1 MSNTKRNSQRSHYV
15 SLAFEDVARGWSKTA
30 FPDVNF
36 DKPKREVVDVDDEDV
51 SCDASSSNS
60 SSKRQNSSAKK
71 TSSNKRT
78 KVVPVVNTIITDAAS
93 GAMGSVSCGR
103 PLSKP
108 FIDSIDRQ
116 GDITLSD
123 EDYRSVLTSDNVSAN
138 RIDMMVAA
146 KKVKESKGERIQ
158 WHNVSS
164 AQAATFIRSGKR
176 LAAPPHLPSS
186 SSEASSL
193 QQVILIAVDDA

>member
-1 MSNTKRNSQRSHYV
+1 MEIKKLSNTKHNSQRSHYV
-15 SLAFEDVARGWSKTA
+15 SLAFEDVARGWSKSA

-78 KVVPVVNTIITDAAS
+78 KVVPVVNTTTDAAS

-116 GDITLSD
+116 GDINI
-123 EDYRSVLTSDNVSAN
+123 E
-138 RIDMMVAA
+138 
-146 KKVKESKGERIQ
+146 
-158 WHNVSS
+158 
-164 AQAATFIRSGKR
+164 
-176 LAAPPHLPSS
+176 
-186 SSEASSL
+186 
-193 QQVILIAVDDA
+193 